1 MRIESATDAKN
12 RFGAL
17 MDAALR
23 EPVMIQR
30 SGRNSVVMIS
40 AEDYRNYEEF
50 QALSDKYW
58 GERALQA
65 EKEGNYLGHE
75 ESEAFLKSIMNAKD

>member
-1 MRIESATDAKN
+1 MRIESATNAKN
-12 RFGAL
+12 HFGEI

-40 AEDYRNYEEF
+40 AEDYESLEI
-50 QALSDKYW
+50 LSDRIW
-58 GERALQA
+58 GERAEKA
-65 EKEGNYLGHE
+65 EKNGFLSAE
-75 ESEAFLKSIMNAKD
+75 ESEATIQRLLNANT